1 MGRAIYVNENT
12 IALNGELL
20 RFNKVW
26 VVSTTGD
33 DSAGDGSIGSPLAS
47 ISRATSVAST
57 GDAIYICNGD
67 YRLTP
72 INVDSQYRSVGIY
85 DRGKGLTI
93 IGESGIGVKLTY
105 YGADGTNRDGIAC
118 WGTNTDFKLINLT
131 YIFYPGK
138 TANYSNAIFGWCRW
152 EIYNVFFW
160 IRGSRRAS
168 YVYYNSSPANAPRVY
183 NCAFYHDQGAVD
195 FNYSG
200 NTRYENCIWNAAPR
214 NGVNSSH
221 TLVTCKTKSFD
232 PNNIELLAEDPDL
245 IDAGTGLDLDGSP
258 ADIGPYGGQYTWYEY
273 SIGPAVDFYVSQ
285 QRGDD
290 NNDGL
295 SPESPVK
302 TIAKAFSL
310 FYRSPD
316 PGDQHIFIG
325 PGTYRENIS
334 VSFTGFDKDRR
345 VIIYGDPDCSYIKG
359 DHPGIVRIT
368 GCNEDEQSSID
379 VPVVRFLSSSF
390 VEIYNVY
397 IDSTS
402 AESPAVL
409 GSNLNNI
416 LKNARVTSYSGIKNM
431 ECHNCHVISTNVGY
445 ENCVCIQSIA
455 LGGQTGFKN
464 SNTYNCM
471 ALGATNGYEGSIA
484 CNCLAVGCGGYGF
497 SDTENHACYT
507 LCCRIPSNTEAEDLK
522 ISCSGDLDNSQI
534 SLLNT
539 NYNFLFAPALLN
551 AGKEQLN
558 KAEKIPVLNEDFDG
572 ALRIAE
578 AIDIGPWE
586 IPKYSYDWENYL
598 NTAPALRIDGAGDII
613 FKVPVKE
620 GEQVSKNV
628 SVLSSIDEN
637 GLESSFYVDEDLQS
651 GVLQNLKY
659 SDNGLQILD
668 TKIYGVR
675 SAEYDLPELVV
686 VMSSN
691 ISWKE
696 KANQDGLY
704 FDGIDDR
711 VVIPHH
717 SSIKPSQITVAVWAK
732 KDDWTK
738 SNSTNSGSGNIV
750 SCQQSGGYAITASQ
764 SGRANFIPYINGGY
778 RTISS
783 PDPLSPGSH
792 FICGTYDGQHLRLY
806 IDGELVSETAYSG
819 SINYSYN
826 NALMFGANPNATTGV
841 DAGYFFEGSIQSV
854 SLWNRALSQEE
865 IVRYYH
871 DEPEGNE
878 EGLISYYKMDSYSG
892 NVVNDLV
899 GNNHGTIVG
908 AIWKNI
914 PPVKIETNFSPDGTE
929 WTGWEECQNGAPIPG
944 ISSSINDPIIGG
956 KLKIRQVFNPID
968 GASPIL
974 ESVSL
979 SVVGFEKNYNNPQI
993 ILRCFGEQVIVST
1006 KETHKGWK
1014 SVFVGTVPKQTGVA
1028 ELILRST
1035 EHRKGYYCL
1044 FSDLR

>member
-12 IALNGELL
+12 IALNSELL

-33 DSAGDGSIGSPLAS
+33 DSVGDGSMGSPFAS

-57 GDAIYICNGD
+57 GDAIYICNGE
-67 YRLTP
+67 YRLAP
-72 INVDSQYRSVGIY
+72 INVDSPYRSVGIY
-85 DRGKGLTI
+85 DRDKGLTI
-93 IGESGIGVKLTY
+93 IGESGTGVKLTY

-118 WGTNTDFKLINLT
+118 WGTNTNFKLINLT

-152 EIYNVFFW
+152 EIRNVFFW
-160 IRGSRRAS
+160 IRGSRMAS
-168 YVYYNSSPANAPRVY
+168 YTYYNNPPANSPRVY
-183 NCAFYHDQGAVD
+183 NCAFYHDQGAVYE
-195 FNYSG
+195 NYTG
-200 NTRYENCIWNAAPR
+200 HAYYENCLWNVAPR
-214 NGVNSSH
+214 VSSANDSRQ
-221 TLVTCKTKSFD
+221 TIVTCKTKSFD

-258 ADIGPYGGQYTWYEY
+258 ADIGPYGGQYTWHEY
-273 SIGPAVDFYVSQ
+273 SMGPAVDFYVSQ

-310 FYRSPD
+310 FYRSLD

-334 VSFTGFDKDRR
+334 VSLTGLDKDRR
-345 VIIYGDPDCSYIKG
+345 VIIQGDPDCNYITG

-379 VPVVRFLSSSF
+379 APVVRFLGSSF
-390 VEIYNVY
+390 VEIHNVY

-402 AESPAVL
+402 TESPAVL
-409 GSNLNNI
+409 GNNLDNI

-445 ENCVCIQSIA
+445 EDCVCIQSIA

-484 CNCLAVGCGGYGF
+484 CNCLAVGCGGSGF
-497 SDTENHACYT
+497 IDTENHSSYA
-507 LCCRIPSNTEAEDLK
+507 LCCKQPTNTDLGDLK
-522 ISCSGDLDNSQI
+522 VSCSEGLNNAPI
-534 SLLNT
+534 SLLKSDFS
-539 NYNFLFAPALLN
+539 FLHAPALIN
-551 AGKEQLN
+551 AGTESIN
-558 KAEKIPVLNEDFDG
+558 EGEKIPVLKEDFAG
-572 ALRIAE
+572 SARSSGL
-578 AIDIGPWE
+578 IDIGPWE
-586 IPKYSYDWENYL
+586 IPEYSYDWQNYIH
-598 NTAPALRIDGAGDII
+598 TPPALRIDGAGDII
-613 FKVPVKE
+613 FKVPVKK
-620 GEQVSKNV
+620 GERVSKSV
-628 SVLSSIDEN
+628 SVRSFVPDF
-637 GLESSFYVDEDLQS
+637 GLENTFYVKENLQE
-651 GVLQNLKY
+651 GNLQNLEY
-659 SDNGLQILD
+659 TASGLKLLYTEYAGFRD
-668 TKIYGVR
+668 M
-675 SAEYDLPELVV
+675 EYDLPELESIVF
-686 VMSSN
+686 SK
-691 ISWKE
+691 ISWQE
-696 KANQDGLY
+696 KAIQDGLY
-704 FDGIDDR
+704 FDGVDDR

-738 SNSTNSGSGNIV
+738 NNP
-750 SCQQSGGYAITASQ
+750 A
-764 SGRANFIPYINGGY
+764 NGGRIISCEQSQGYGISVEQNGTIRFSVLAGGSY
-778 RTISS
+778 RTVSTQS
-783 PDPLSPGSH
+783 ELTSGLH
-792 FICGTYDGQHLRLY
+792 FICGTYNGQHVRLY
-806 IDGELVSETAYSG
+806 IDGELVAETAYSG
-819 SINYSYN
+819 SISYSYN
-826 NALMFGANPNATTGV
+826 NALMLGANPNATTGT
-841 DAGYFFEGSIQSV
+841 DPGYFFEGYVKSV
-854 SLWNRALSQEE
+854 AIWNRALSQEE
-865 IVRYYH
+865 IVKYYH

-914 PPVKIETNFSPDGTE
+914 PPVKIETNFSRDGIN
-929 WTGWEECQNGAPIPG
+929 WDGWVECQNGESIPG
-944 ISSSINDPIIGG
+944 VLTGGSIKNG
-956 KLKIRQVFNPID
+956 KLAIRQTFIPIQSV
-968 GASPIL
+968 SPVL
-974 ESVSL
+974 ESVVITINGFSNSYGRPQLILRYHGEEAVATSKDSHKDWNSL
-979 SVVGFEKNYNNPQI
+979 SVGIVPQ
-993 ILRCFGEQVIVST
+993 S
-1006 KETHKGWK
+1006 
-1014 SVFVGTVPKQTGVA
+1014 TGVA
-1028 ELILRST
+1028 DLILRST
-1035 EHRKGYYCL
+1035 EPRKGFYCL